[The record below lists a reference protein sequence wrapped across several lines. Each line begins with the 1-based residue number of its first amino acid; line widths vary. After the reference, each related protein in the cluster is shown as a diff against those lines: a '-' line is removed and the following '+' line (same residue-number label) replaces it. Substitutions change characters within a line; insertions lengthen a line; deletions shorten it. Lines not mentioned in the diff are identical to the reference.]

1 MKTIYPTLLLT
12 ALIILS
18 SHSVSAGLPKAVEI
32 ERQKRLMMEAL
43 SSDNCES
50 AMKNLTKL
58 EALQAQLPQDLTYYV
73 KGKCYYKQGEYMRA
87 LQSLEA
93 FFNQVES
100 DHINYNKALDLYS
113 VIENAEE
120 ERRKAEL
127 VEMVTVGRRG
137 ARYCYQMG
145 NSFDDGYDNERLHKV
160 CINGF
165 KMATYEV
172 TQRLWEAVMGGN
184 PSHFKGCNECPVER
198 VSWGDSMEFID
209 NLNQKTGE
217 HYRLPTE
224 AEWEY
229 AARSGGKQEEYA
241 GGDCAGCVAW
251 HKGNSGDATH
261 PVGQKQPNG
270 LGLYDMSG
278 NVWEWTSSDYD
289 KKYSGGELRA
299 STQGRGSGQRALR
312 GGSWYYGPRYV
323 RAATRYN
330 FTPDNRYSNIG
341 LRLAQDL

>member
-120 ERRKAEL
+120 ERKKAEIDRRKAEIERKK
-127 VEMVTVGRRG
+127 VEEERRK
-137 ARYCYQMG
+137 AEEKR
-145 NSFDDGYDNERLHKV
+145 KA
-160 CINGF
+160 I
-165 KMATYEV
+165 
-172 TQRLWEAVMGGN
+172 
-184 PSHFKGCNECPVER
+184 ER
-198 VSWGDSMEFID
+198 VIEEKRREEDARNRKVIE
-209 NLNQKTGE
+209 NLTNEIGFLKRCKSFYYNTKSD
-217 HYRLPTE
+217 LKDVL
-224 AEWEY
+224 EW
-229 AARSGGKQEEYA
+229 
-241 GGDCAGCVAW
+241 
-251 HKGNSGDATH
+251 
-261 PVGQKQPNG
+261 
-270 LGLYDMSG
+270 
-278 NVWEWTSSDYD
+278 
-289 KKYSGGELRA
+289 YSYIN
-299 STQGRGSGQRALR
+299 T
-312 GGSWYYGPRYV
+312 
-323 RAATRYN
+323 
-330 FTPDNRYSNIG
+330 
-341 LRLAQDL
+341 